1 MENICTSTVSMPLAN
16 HFAKLGDSPKY
27 IQVAC
32 FCYMFTEHRDP
43 YATLFPQD
51 EEKATAAVAPPERPV
66 LLESQ
71 RPCRDQVY
79 ESNINIGSFLRS

>member
-1 MENICTSTVSMPLAN
+1 MPLAN

-27 IQVAC
+27 IQVAP

-43 YATLFPQD
+43 YTTLIPQD
-51 EEKATAAVAPPERPV
+51 EEKATAPLPAPPETPV

-71 RPCRDQVY
+71 LPFPDQVY
-79 ESNINIGSFLRS
+79 ESNINIGSF